1 MFTIALLEN
10 FSDII
15 TQKYNST
22 DLIFLSFTGDKMPTA
37 DIFHSS
43 IFDVCRPSGRRGDSV
58 CFPTS
63 SKYYHS
69 YLIAFDS

>member
-1 MFTIALLEN
+1 
-10 FSDII
+10 
-15 TQKYNST
+15 
-22 DLIFLSFTGDKMPTA
+22 MPTA

-69 YLIAFDS
+69 YLIAFDSYKRKNQITF